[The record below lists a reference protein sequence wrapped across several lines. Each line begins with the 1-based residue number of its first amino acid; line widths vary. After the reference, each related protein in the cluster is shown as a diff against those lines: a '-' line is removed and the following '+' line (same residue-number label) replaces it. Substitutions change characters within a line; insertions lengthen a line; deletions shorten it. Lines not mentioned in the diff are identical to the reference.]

1 MRFIF
6 YRHFNDERIINY
18 EWPDEQSLKTT
29 KKGISINKE
38 KKDTKTH
45 PLDKGSR
52 FAVLP

>member
-6 YRHFNDERIINY
+6 YRHFNDERIINC

-38 KKDTKTH
+38 NKDTKIH
-45 PLDKGSR
+45 PLDKGLK
-52 FAVLP
+52 FVVLS

>member
-1 MRFIF
+1 MAWWTISQN
-6 YRHFNDERIINY
+6 H
-18 EWPDEQSLKTT
+18 
-29 KKGISINKE
+29 KKGISINKA